1 MSVIIK
7 NFDMPTRCAEC
18 ILCIDKK
25 NNDYG
30 YFGKCLLQNKET
42 VDCLM
47 WTRDKGCPL
56 TESEVEG
63 WLK

>member
-18 ILCIDKK
+18 ILCIDTK

-30 YFGKCLLQNKET
+30 YFGKCLLQNKKI

-56 TESEVEG
+56 TESEE
-63 WLK
+63 